1 MGMTLLPVDWS
12 LALNQWGAAAE
23 GLAEGVDDVA
33 QCVTVILSTPLR
45 SDPHRPD
52 FGCDLMPWIDRP
64 VADATPGIVA
74 AVRDALERWETR
86 IELIDVTV
94 AATAEPDG
102 AGLVITVTWRLVGSI
117 AAVSGTS
124 VLVGGVRVGGLSA

>member
-23 GLAEGVDDVA
+23 GIDDVA
-33 QCVTVILSTPLR
+33 QCVTVILTTPLR

-52 FGCDLMPWIDRP
+52 FGCDLLPWIDRP

-86 IELIDVTV
+86 IEPIDVTV
-94 AATAEPDG
+94 TPATGIDG
-102 AGLVITVTWRLVGSI
+102 AGLVIAVTWRLVGSM
-117 AAVSGTS
+117 AAVSGTT
-124 VLVGGVRVGGLSA
+124 VAVGGVRVGGLAA